1 MRNNYEMDMCHGEL
15 FKKLIY
21 FAIPLILSSV
31 LQLLFNAADII
42 VVGRFS
48 GAHALAA
55 VGSTSSLINLLVNL
69 FMGISIGANVLLG
82 RYYGA
87 GQYDDASKTVHT
99 AMITAMVGGTLLIA
113 VGIFF
118 AAPLL
123 EMMGTPSDV
132 IALSTLYM
140 RIYFLGMPAFAI
152 YNFGAALLR
161 ALGDTKRPLYF
172 LSFSGVINVLFNLF
186 FVIVLHMGVAG
197 VAFATILSEMI
208 SAGLILWCLHGS
220 EGVLQVRLREL
231 HFDRDKFIEML
242 RIGLPA
248 GLQGV
253 VFNISNVLIQS
264 SVNSFGSLV
273 MAGNTAAN
281 NIEGFVYVS
290 MNAIHQTALSFTSQ
304 NYGAKQYHRIDRI
317 LLECLAIVTVVGL
330 LFGGGAYLFGS
341 ILLSVYSTDP
351 IVIQYGLNRL
361 SIICTTYFLC
371 GIMDVCVGSLRGLGY
386 AIMPMIVS
394 LSGACLLRVIW
405 IFTIFQMFHTQF
417 SLYISYP
424 ITWIVTAMTHII
436 CYLVVRKKW
445 QNGMA

>member
-1 MRNNYEMDMCHGEL
+1 MRNNYEMDMCHGAL

-290 MNAIHQTALSFTSQ
+290 MNAIHQTAVSFTSQ

-330 LFGGGAYLFGS
+330 VFGGGAYLFGS

-445 QNGMA
+445 KNGMA